1 MPLTGRFLL
10 FPVLMM
16 LLTLPMLTLGQS
28 GVAGQPVPR
37 PRLAIESIE
46 HDLGAVKKSAGAEYT
61 FRFRNEGASDL
72 EILRVAPS

>member
-1 MPLTGRFLL
+1 MPMTGRR
-10 FPVLMM
+10 V
-16 LLTLPMLTLGQS
+16 LLTVLIALLALSERTWGQS
-28 GVAGQPVPR
+28 GTAGRPVPR
-37 PRLAIESIE
+37 PRLTIESIE